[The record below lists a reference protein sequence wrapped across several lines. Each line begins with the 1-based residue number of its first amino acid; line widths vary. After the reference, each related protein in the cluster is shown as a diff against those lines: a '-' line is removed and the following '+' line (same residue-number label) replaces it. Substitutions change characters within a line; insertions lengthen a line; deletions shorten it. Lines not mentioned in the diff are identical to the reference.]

1 VSYPYQPQPGYPTQ
15 PVPQPNFAPPAPQP
29 GYAQPAYQ
37 PQPQYGA
44 PQGYPQPQAAP
55 PAPQLARGSIDD
67 FLNQPSGGGGGAG
80 VQKWFSGKQIGS
92 WLHLEVVRD
101 LTNADVRQQTD
112 INGVPATYKSGD
124 PKFVLIIPV
133 KVLASSDGSHPAIFP
148 EGLGTVWVKGLL
160 KDELTKALAQAGS
173 TAATPP
179 GGTQLVMSS
188 AGEKPST
195 RPGFSPTKLYTFQA
209 SLPQGG
215 APAAPQSATYSP
227 PAAPPPAAPPAAPSM
242 PQAAPAPA
250 PAGPDF
256 AQLQAQSYQQATGQP
271 MTPQAP
277 APAPFPADPNT
288 YQQQAAP
295 PAPPAPPAAAPNL
308 DAEKAALLARL
319 QGNG

>member
-1 VSYPYQPQPGYPTQ
+1 VSYPYQPQPGYSTQ
-15 PVPQPNFAPPAPQP
+15 PAPQPNFAPAPQP
-29 GYAQPAYQ
+29 GYPSPAYQ

-44 PQGYPQPQAAP
+44 PQGYPQPQYGAPQAAP
-55 PAPQLARGSIDD
+55 PAPQLARGSLDD
-67 FLNQPSGGGGGAG
+67 FLNQPSGGSGGAG

-133 KVLASSDGSHPAIFP
+133 KVLASSDGSHPAIFT

-160 KDELTKALAQAGS
+160 KDELTKALAQAGT
-173 TAATPP
+173 TASTPP

-188 AGEKPST
+188 AGEKPSN

-215 APAAPQSATYSP
+215 APAAPT
-227 PAAPPPAAPPAAPSM
+227 
-242 PQAAPAPA
+242 APAPQAPPVPPTQVPA
-250 PAGPDF
+250 PAATPAPVPAPFPTAADPNV
-256 AQLQAQSYQQATGQP
+256 AYQQATGQP

-277 APAPFPADPNT
+277 APAPFPVDPNT
-288 YQQQAAP
+288 YQQQ
-295 PAPPAPPAAAPNL
+295 APPAPPAAAPNL